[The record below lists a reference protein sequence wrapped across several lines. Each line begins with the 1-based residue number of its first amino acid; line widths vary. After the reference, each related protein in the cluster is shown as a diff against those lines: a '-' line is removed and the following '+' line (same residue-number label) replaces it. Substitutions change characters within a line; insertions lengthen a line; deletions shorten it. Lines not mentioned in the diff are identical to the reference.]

1 MNNKINIKFI
11 IVLLSIV
18 AFTSCKSDFEFK
30 LETPK
35 ELKENGKFTASLSE
49 VNGKVID
56 SVLYSIN
63 GNKATTSNTFDIS
76 NMRLGKHIIS
86 AIVFYDG
93 NKNKKITNTVLH
105 LASKSPSTY
114 TYEII
119 NEYPHDKNA
128 FTQGL
133 EYHNGFLYEST
144 GLNNESSLRKVE
156 LKTGKVIKKI
166 DLEAKY
172 FAEGMTIKNNK
183 IFQLT
188 WQANQGFIY
197 DLENFKF
204 EKAFGYG
211 QSNEGW
217 GLTHND
223 THLIKTDGTERMWFL
238 NDKTYKEEYF
248 IETYTNKRKVD
259 KLNELEFING
269 KIFANV
275 WQKNYILIINPKN
288 GAIEGILDLKGLQK
302 KAGQFGADNVL
313 NGIAYDKE
321 NDRLFVTGKRWN
333 KLFEIKYKL
342 K

>member
-1 MNNKINIKFI
+1 MNNKINVKFI

-18 AFTSCKSDFEFK
+18 TFTSCKSDFEFK

-63 GNKATTSNTFDIS
+63 GNKATTNNTFDIS
-76 NMRLGKHIIS
+76 NMRLGKHIVS

-144 GLNNESSLRKVE
+144 GLNKESSLRKVE
-156 LKTGKVIKKI
+156 LETGKVIKKI

-197 DLENFKF
+197 NLENFKF
-204 EKAFGYG
+204 EKVFGYG
-211 QSNEGW
+211 QSHEGW

-275 WQKNYILIINPKN
+275 WQKNYILIINQKN
-288 GAIEGILDLKGLQK
+288 GAIEGVLDLKGLQK
-302 KAGQFGADNVL
+302 KAGQYGADNVL

-321 NDRLFVTGKRWN
+321 NDRLFVTGKKWN